1 MEYRLYVNVKCKN
14 PRNLKS
20 NIGIG
25 GVILNSKGEEFSYSK
40 DFGLG
45 TCCEAHIYGILEG
58 LDKILELNNANK
70 ILIYSSNFM
79 LTEYF
84 NKKNPNINSHLKE
97 LSDNLK
103 SYIEKINLD
112 VEFIYYD
119 YSEYQYVSL
128 LAEEAINL

>member
-25 GVILNSKGEEFSYSK
+25 GVIINKHGEQISYSK

-58 LDKILELNNANK
+58 IDKILELKNAK
-70 ILIYSSNFM
+70 RISIYSSNFM
-79 LTEYF
+79 LIEYF
-84 NKKNPNINSHLKE
+84 NMRKTNINSHLKE
-97 LSDNLK
+97 LSDNLR
-103 SYIEKINLD
+103 SYIAKINLE
-112 VEFIYYD
+112 VEFNYYD

-128 LAEEAINL
+128 LAEDAINL

>member
-1 MEYRLYVNVKCKN
+1 MEYRLYVNVKCNN

-25 GVILNSKGEEFSYSK
+25 GVILNSRGEQISYSK

-58 LDKILELNNANK
+58 IDKILELKDVDK
-70 ILIYSSNFM
+70 ITIYSSNLM

-84 NKKNPNINSHLKE
+84 NNRQTNINSHLRE
-97 LSDNLK
+97 LSNNLK
-103 SYIEKINLD
+103 DYISKINVN
-112 VEFIYYD
+112 VEFNYFD
-119 YSEYQYVSL
+119 YSEYNYVSL
-128 LAEEAINL
+128 LAEDAINL

>member
-1 MEYRLYVNVKCKN
+1 MEYRLYVNVKCNN

-25 GVILNSKGEEFSYSK
+25 GVIINSKGEQMTYSK

-58 LDKILELNNANK
+58 IDKILELKNANR
-70 ILIYSSNFM
+70 ILIYSSNLM
-79 LTEYF
+79 LIEYF
-84 NKKNPNINSHLKE
+84 NKKKTNINSHLKE

-103 SYIEKINLD
+103 SYISKMNLN
-112 VEFIYYD
+112 VEFNYYD
-119 YSEYQYVSL
+119 YSEYKYVSL
-128 LAEEAINL
+128 LAEDAINF